1 MKMLNNVSVVYYPS
15 YSTPNINIP
24 HCDSLILTNLES
36 QNLNFLKIFQEG
48 QISEAENSK
57 LKLEQAQRERR
68 GQMEEM
74 GKIHDA
80 KWFTKKNN
88 SWTFQESYWN
98 LRNDPTGFENA
109 NLLDLW

>member
-1 MKMLNNVSVVYYPS
+1 ML
-15 YSTPNINIP
+15 I
-24 HCDSLILTNLES
+24 
-36 QNLNFLKIFQEG
+36 FLFQEG
-48 QISEAENSK
+48 QISEAESSK

-74 GKIHDA
+74 GKIHEA

-88 SWTFQESYWN
+88 SWTFQDSYWN
-98 LRNDPTGFENA
+98 QRNDPTGFENT

>member
-1 MKMLNNVSVVYYPS
+1 MWKFRILLVPRFFVK
-15 YSTPNINIP
+15 
-24 HCDSLILTNLES
+24 SLLI
-36 QNLNFLKIFQEG
+36 KIVCWFFQEG
-48 QISEAENSK
+48 QISEAESSK

-74 GKIHDA
+74 GKIHEA

-98 LRNDPTGFENA
+98 QRNDPTGFENV